1 MITPSLLS
9 LALISNL
16 APVFAQTKVKGKA
29 FDRLAIVW
37 LENTDYELAASDPNL
52 AWLAKQGISLTNY
65 YALTHPSQLN
75 YAASLSGD
83 YYGMNHDHFS
93 DISDDIFTLVDL
105 LEDKGISWAGYQEDM
120 PIPGYERQNYLNPR
134 NGALTYKRKHNPAI
148 LYAANGKE
156 ADRRAKIKP
165 MTMFN
170 DDLDKNALPHVTT
183 AGRWTRNFFTPLLKN
198 TSFMDRTLVLIT
210 FDENDSYAKKNH
222 VVAILLGDAIPAHL
236 IGTTDTAYYNHYS
249 GLATAE
255 ANWNLHTLGR
265 WDVGANVFGVMA
277 EKTGDTVRKWRGK
290 VKFEDM
296 SFN

>member
-148 LYAANGKE
+148 
-156 ADRRAKIKP
+156 
-165 MTMFN
+165 F
-170 DDLDKNALPHVTT
+170 VTT